1 MSKPIKDLRLGGG
14 VWRVKW
20 HTRHADWVA
29 TACMHN
35 GFAVADCQLNTGK
48 AKVPL

>member
-20 HTRHADWVA
+20 HKSHADWVA

-35 GFAVADCQLNTGK
+35 GFTITDSRLNAGK
-48 AKVPL
+48 AEHP